1 MSRVSLSSIAWD
13 VPESVYRQDPAY
25 SYSTLAKFQREG
37 FNNLSSLFDRVDS
50 PSLTYGSLVDCL
62 ITGSKDEFNERFL
75 VADFPELADSRIKVI
90 KSVYLRT
97 MGNTPWEQIPDDVF
111 NSAIEENQFQMN
123 WKAETR
129 IKVIRECGKEY
140 YDLLT
145 VSDSKTLISN
155 EVYNDALKAVDA
167 LKTSSATQTYF
178 ADDNPFN
185 DGIERCYQL
194 KFKGTF
200 EGYDVRCMSDL
211 LYCDHIN
218 KFVCPIDL
226 KTSSHKEWDF
236 YKSFIDW
243 RYFIQAQLYWYII
256 RQNMNKSDVFKNY
269 KLLDYR
275 FVVVNNQIGQPK
287 IPLAW
292 VFTETQSELPFT
304 YGRNEIPNWRD
315 LVRTLDSY
323 LKQTPEVPEGISQ
336 VLPNNLRS
344 WIDSYYK

>member
-13 VPESVYRQDPAY
+13 VPEDVYRQDPAY

-97 MGNTPWEQIPDDVF
+97 MGNIPWEQISDDVF

-145 VSDSKTLISN
+145 VSDSKTLVSN
-155 EVYNDALKAVDA
+155 DVYNDALKAVDA

-178 ADDNPFN
+178 ANDDPFN
-185 DGIERCYQL
+185 DDIERCYQL
-194 KFKGTF
+194 KFKGKF
-200 EGYDVRCMSDL
+200 EDYDIKCMADC
-211 LYCDHIN
+211 LYVNNIN

-256 RQNMNKSDVFKNY
+256 RQNMDKSEVFKNY

-275 FVVVNNQIGQPK
+275 FVVVNNQINQPK
-287 IPLAW
+287 IPLTW
-292 VFTETQSELPFT
+292 VFNETRSELPFT
-304 YGRNEIPNWRD
+304 YGRNEVPNWRE

-323 LKQTPEVPEGISQ
+323 LKRNPEVPSGISQ
-336 VLPNNLRS
+336 VMPNNLKA

>member
-13 VPESVYRQDPAY
+13 VPEDVYRQDPAY

-37 FNNLSSLFDRVDS
+37 FNNLSTLFDRVDS

-62 ITGSKDEFNERFL
+62 ITGSKDEFDERFL

-97 MGNTPWEQIPDDVF
+97 MGNVPWEQIPDDVF

-167 LKTSSATQTYF
+167 LKTSSATKEYF
-178 ADDNPFN
+178 ADNDPFN
-185 DGIERCYQL
+185 DDVERCYQL

-200 EGYDVRCMSDL
+200 EGYSVRCMSDV
-211 LYCDHIN
+211 LYCSHIN

-256 RQNMNKSDVFKNY
+256 RQNMDKSEVFKNY
-269 KLLDYR
+269 KLLNYR
-275 FVVVNNQIGQPK
+275 FVVVNNQIDQPK
-287 IPLAW
+287 VPLTW
-292 VFTETQSELPFT
+292 EFSETQSELPFV
-304 YGRNEIPNWRD
+304 YGRNEVPNWRD

-336 VLPNNLRS
+336 KLPNNLRT

>member
-37 FNNLSSLFDRVDS
+37 FNNLSTLFDRVDS

-90 KSVYLRT
+90 KGVYLRT
-97 MGNTPWEQIPDDVF
+97 MGNIPWEQIPDDVF

-123 WKAETR
+123 WKADTR

-167 LKTSSATQTYF
+167 LKTSSATQIYF
-178 ADDNPFN
+178 ADDDPFN
-185 DGIERCYQL
+185 DDIERCYQL
-194 KFKGTF
+194 KFKGKF
-200 EGYDVRCMSDL
+200 EDYDVRCMAD
-211 LYCDHIN
+211 
-218 KFVCPIDL
+218 
-226 KTSSHKEWDF
+226 
-236 YKSFIDW
+236 
-243 RYFIQAQLYWYII
+243 
-256 RQNMNKSDVFKNY
+256 
-269 KLLDYR
+269 
-275 FVVVNNQIGQPK
+275 
-287 IPLAW
+287 
-292 VFTETQSELPFT
+292 
-304 YGRNEIPNWRD
+304 
-315 LVRTLDSY
+315 
-323 LKQTPEVPEGISQ
+323 
-336 VLPNNLRS
+336 
-344 WIDSYYK
+344 

>member
-13 VPESVYRQDPAY
+13 VPEDVYRQDPAY
-25 SYSTLAKFQREG
+25 SYSTLAKFQRDG
-37 FNNLSSLFDRVDS
+37 FNNLSTLFDRVDS

-97 MGNTPWEQIPDDVF
+97 MGNVPWEQIPDDVF

-145 VSDSKTLISN
+145 LSDSKTLVSN
-155 EVYNDALKAVDA
+155 AVYADAIKAVEALKNSNSTKV
-167 LKTSSATQTYF
+167 YF
-178 ADDNPFN
+178 AENDPFN
-185 DGIERCYQL
+185 DDIERCYQL
-194 KFKGTF
+194 KFKGKF
-200 EGYDVRCMSDL
+200 EDYDIRCMVDL
-211 LYCDHIN
+211 LYTDNVN

-236 YKSFIDW
+236 YKSFVDW

-256 RQNMNKSDVFKNY
+256 RQNMDQSEVFKNY
-269 KLLDYR
+269 KLLNYR
-275 FVVVNNQIGQPK
+275 FVVVNNQIDQPK
-287 IPLAW
+287 VPLTW
-292 VFTETQSELPFT
+292 EFSETQSELPFI
-304 YGRNEIPNWRD
+304 YGRNEVPNWRD

-336 VLPNNLRS
+336 KLPNNLRT